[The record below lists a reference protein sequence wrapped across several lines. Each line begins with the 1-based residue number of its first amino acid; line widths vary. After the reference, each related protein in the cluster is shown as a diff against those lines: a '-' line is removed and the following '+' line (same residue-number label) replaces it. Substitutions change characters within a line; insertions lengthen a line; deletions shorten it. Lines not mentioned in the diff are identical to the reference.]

1 MRYRSG
7 PLRTDA
13 LITIDGKI
21 SDTLDQRFPVY
32 QSGQAWT
39 SPPLELGYHTIN
51 VMVSTYAQPDER
63 VVIDGFTV
71 INNPSSTPPAT
82 LPTLPSTTTR
92 TISYSYDGLLR
103 LISADASDGDDYA
116 YSYDLAGNR
125 TGVWVNGVRTE
136 TNTYNS
142 VNEVVGWTYDD
153 AGNLLDDGTSTY
165 AYDALNRQILQD
177 STAQVYNGDGV
188 LVQSGRTVY
197 AQDLALPLTQVL
209 QVSDGTNRTN
219 YIYGHER
226 LMSDAG
232 EWYAT
237 DALGSVRLTLDDNG
251 TAYSGATFDPWGSPE
266 RGSVGTFGFTGELQQ
281 GDNVYLRARWYNANN
296 GTFTSKDPFE
306 GYPQQPYSLHPYQ
319 YAYSNPVLWTDPSG
333 RCIPGFDTD
342 CQFDLN
348 IPSLENLCVS
358 SWVPLIGQE
367 DCKPIGNVDDFR
379 ETIIDPL
386 VGAVKPTYDF
396 VTNQPGAHETVGNG
410 LEYIVQHPINSGI
423 EVTKGLI
430 TPFVNIYQGLT
441 CSDSKQLAHGLIG
454 FGFLLGSARLIRNTP
469 SVPEA
474 SAPQL
479 ILVTNPKANLPLG
492 HNMVGVQIPGAVKPT
507 IYHQQVG
514 GLSASNGA
522 IRNFISTIRGGQQT
536 TIVTNSERV

>member
-1 MRYRSG
+1 
-7 PLRTDA
+7 
-13 LITIDGKI
+13 
-21 SDTLDQRFPVY
+21 
-32 QSGQAWT
+32 
-39 SPPLELGYHTIN
+39 
-51 VMVSTYAQPDER
+51 
-63 VVIDGFTV
+63 
-71 INNPSSTPPAT
+71 
-82 LPTLPSTTTR
+82 
-92 TISYSYDGLLR
+92 
-103 LISADASDGDDYA
+103 
-116 YSYDLAGNR
+116 
-125 TGVWVNGVRTE
+125 
-136 TNTYNS
+136 
-142 VNEVVGWTYDD
+142 
-153 AGNLLDDGTSTY
+153 
-165 AYDALNRQILQD
+165 
-177 STAQVYNGDGV
+177 
-188 LVQSGRTVY
+188 
-197 AQDLALPLTQVL
+197 
-209 QVSDGTNRTN
+209 
-219 YIYGHER
+219 
-226 LMSDAG
+226 MSDAG

-237 DALGSVRLTLDDNG
+237 DALGSVRLTLDNNG
-251 TAYSGATFDPWGSPE
+251 TAYSGATYDPWGSPE

-281 GDNVYLRARWYNANN
+281 GDQVYLRARWYNANN

-536 TIVTNSERV
+536 TIVTNSGKNLGNFKIGKIALSEEQAQTAYITAQKMTGRGEPYHILNNSCTTTCINVLNAAGLKPPWWARTPHLLDLWFRFKGKKNLSLPVIYEGER